1 MCAAAAANNLKI
13 RRRRGVS
20 PQPYPCSMQWTSTCE
35 GRCICYQAKSFRAGR
50 CHVNIRVA
58 YCKLYSCDVPI
69 FLNSYQ
75 IDIILGTLRWTQ
87 KCRINSQYMLWYDK
101 KLKNTYV
108 QFIVYYS
115 INSRKWKNHIK
126 IETLIIWKIALVCTK
141 NKLKI
146 FCNILHLVRII
157 LMFCF

>member
-13 RRRRGVS
+13 RRRRGAS
-20 PQPYPCSMQWTSTCE
+20 PQPYPCSMRWTWTRGGRCSPSGQDDVMSTC
-35 GRCICYQAKSFRAGR
+35 S
-50 CHVNIRVA
+50 IRVA

-87 KCRINSQYMLWYDK
+87 KCRINSQYMLWSDE
-101 KLKNTYV
+101 KLKTTYV

-146 FCNILHLVRII
+146 FCNILHLVRIT